1 MEIAVQL
8 TRLLGSVKKA
18 AGLLNISHHTLG
30 NWYNADKKKHGEKTR
45 FRNSY
50 SNEDKASAIQLAIK
64 LGNGT
69 KAAKLKVFNGQTVGQ
84 WVRDYRKK
92 LHAQLNYKP
101 LDRFSDEDEE
111 TLIGWAM
118 DSGNVAEVAE
128 TVNTDPFDLHRLIRN
143 YNRKHSVQTRSS
155 YPNE

>member
-18 AGLLNISHHTLG
+18 ASLLNISRHTLG

-64 LGNGT
+64 LGNGK

-84 WVRDYRKK
+84 WVRDYKKK
-92 LHAQLNYKP
+92 LRAQPNYKP
-101 LDRFSDEDEE
+101 FDSFSDEDKEIILQRAIE
-111 TLIGWAM
+111 SNDL
-118 DSGNVAEVAE
+118 AEVAE
-128 TVNTDPFDLHRLIRN
+128 TFNTDPFDLHSFVRN
-143 YNRKHSVQTRSS
+143 YKRKHGVQTRSS